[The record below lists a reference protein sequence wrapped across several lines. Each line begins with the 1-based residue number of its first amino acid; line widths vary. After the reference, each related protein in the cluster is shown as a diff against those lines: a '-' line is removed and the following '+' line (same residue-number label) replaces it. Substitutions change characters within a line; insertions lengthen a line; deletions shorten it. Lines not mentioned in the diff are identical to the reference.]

1 MHELLPH
8 YEREL
13 ALLQQQAE
21 EFAQRHPHIAGRL
34 SASGELLQDPQVQH
48 LVQSFALLAA
58 RVHARLDDD
67 VPEISHALLER
78 LAPQWL
84 RPLPG
89 CAIARLDNDASARE
103 SATAQLLPAGTALHS
118 LSADQGGLCH
128 FTTTAEAQVLP
139 VRVAWAAFS
148 TTPNVPAGSPVPRH
162 ATALLS
168 LQLELSPAAA
178 RWGSLGVS
186 SLRLHL
192 GGEPRRAAVLREA
205 LTRRVALALVQAQ
218 EHGPWQVD
226 ASAQPLAVGLA
237 DAESLLGTDPGWPAA
252 QRLLAEWLNFPEKF
266 NFLDFP
272 LPVAAW
278 RSEQRTLSLHFALAG
293 LREDGEELRLLREV
307 SAADFLTNCV
317 PVVNAFEAGAE
328 AHPLPGRPSCF
339 ALKPAPDTA
348 ALDVL
353 AVTGVRLQ
361 ARKAGVEASAGA
373 GAGSAGGAAAP
384 AAGSAGEGWPL
395 EPWCSLRHGLE
406 PTWMLE
412 ARLLPGAWPT
422 PAGGLYWVVRREAAS
437 PANPAGLLVEVVDEA
452 GAAVDLPASVLK
464 LSLRACNGERA
475 ERLLPGQARGELG
488 CAGGGHWNA
497 IRLLRAPTPV
507 RRAEL
512 GGGMAWRLLSLLTP
526 RPLSPYAG
534 GLEALKD
541 ALRLLDLSRS
551 PRTGELLEGLAALE
565 SQPAQACMADA
576 FGPRMLRGTELR
588 LTVREAHFTGSGLH
602 LFAQLLSRWF
612 AQSARR
618 DSFIRLHLVS
628 ADTGELL
635 LSCPRQSGE
644 MHLI

>member
-13 ALLQQQAE
+13 ALLQRQAE
-21 EFAQRHPHIAGRL
+21 EFASRHPHIAGRL
-34 SASGELLQDPQVQH
+34 SASGELLQDPQVEH

-58 RVHARLDDD
+58 GVHARLDDD
-67 VPEISHALLER
+67 VPELTHALLQR

-84 RPLPG
+84 RPLPA
-89 CAIARLDNDASARE
+89 CAIARLDNDGAGRE
-103 SATAQLLPAGTALHS
+103 SSTAHVLSAGTVLHS
-118 LSADQGGLCH
+118 LAADAGDVCH

-148 TTPNVPAGSPVPRH
+148 STPAIPAGSPVPRH

-168 LQLELSPAAA
+168 IQLELAPAAA

-186 SLRLHL
+186 ALRLHL

-205 LTRRVALALVQAQ
+205 LTRHVAATLVQAQ
-218 EHGPWQVD
+218 ETGPWQLD
-226 ASAQPLAVGLA
+226 SSSQPLAVGLA
-237 DAESLLGTDPGWPAA
+237 DAESLLGPDPGWPPA

-278 RSEQRTLSLHFALAG
+278 RSEQRSLSLHFALTG
-293 LREDGEELRLLREV
+293 LREDGDALRLLREV

-317 PVVNAFEAGAE
+317 PVVNLFEADGE
-328 AHPLPGRPSCF
+328 GKPLPNRPNCF
-339 ALKPAPDTA
+339 ALA
-348 ALDVL
+348 AEQALPSREVL
-353 AVTGVRLQ
+353 AVTGVRLL
-361 ARKAGVEASAGA
+361 
-373 GAGSAGGAAAP
+373 AGSAAGARGAAA
-384 AAGSAGEGWPL
+384 GQGWPL
-395 EPWCSLRHGLE
+395 EPWNSLAHGLE
-406 PTWMLE
+406 PAWTQE
-412 ARLLPGAWPT
+412 ARRLPGAWPA
-422 PAGGLYWVVRREAAS
+422 PAGGLYWTARREPPS
-437 PANPAGLLVEVVDEA
+437 DANPAGVVVEVVDEA
-452 GAAVDLPASVLK
+452 GDAVELPTAALK
-464 LSLRACNGERA
+464 LSLRVGNGTLA
-475 ERLLPGQARGELG
+475 ERLTPGHARGELQ
-488 CAGGGHWNA
+488 CVGGGDWNA

-526 RPLSPYAG
+526 RPLSPCAT
-534 GLEALKD
+534 GLQALKD
-541 ALRLLDLSRS
+541 ALRLLDLSRC
-551 PRTGELLEGLAALE
+551 PRTAALLEGLVALE

-588 LTVREAHFTGSGLH
+588 LTVREAHFTGVGLQ

-618 DSFIRLHLVS
+618 DSFIRLHVV
-628 ADTGELL
+628 ADGTGELL
-635 LSCPRQSGE
+635 LSCARQSGE
-644 MHLI
+644 MPLI

>member
-48 LVQSFALLAA
+48 LLQSFALLAA

-67 VPEISHALLER
+67 VPEITHPLLER

-89 CAIARLDNDASARE
+89 CAIARLDNDVAGRE
-103 SATAQLLPAGTALHS
+103 TSIAQRLPAGTALHS
-118 LSADQGGLCH
+118 LSAEPGGVCR

-139 VRVAWAAFS
+139 VRVASAAFT
-148 TTPNVPAGSPVPRH
+148 TTPNMPPGSPVPRH
-162 ATALLS
+162 ASALLS
-168 LQLELSPAAA
+168 LQLELTSAAGC
-178 RWGSLGVS
+178 WGTLGVS
-186 SLRLHL
+186 TLRLHL

-205 LTRRVALALVQAQ
+205 LTRRVSATLVQVQ
-218 EHGPWQVD
+218 PHGPWQLD
-226 ASAQPLAVGLA
+226 ACAQPVAVGLA
-237 DAESLLGTDPGWPAA
+237 DAESLLGARPGWPAA
-252 QRLLAEWLNFPEKF
+252 QRLLAEWFCFPEKF

-278 RSEQRTLSLHFALAG
+278 RSEQRTLWLHFALTD
-293 LREDGEELRLLREV
+293 LHEDGEALRRLREV

-317 PVVNAFEAGAE
+317 PVVNAFEAAAE
-328 AHPLPGRPSCF
+328 AHPLPGHPSRF
-339 ALKPAPDTA
+339 ALSPAAQPP
-348 ALDVL
+348 ALEVL

-361 ARKAGVEASAGA
+361 ARSAA
-373 GAGSAGGAAAP
+373 TREGAAAADGTAASS
-384 AAGSAGEGWPL
+384 AAGSDGEGWPL
-395 EPWCSLRHGLE
+395 EPWCSLGHGLE
-406 PTWMLE
+406 PAWTQE
-412 ARLLPGAWPT
+412 ARRLPSAWPT
-422 PAGGLYWVVRREAAS
+422 PEGGLYWVVRREPAT
-437 PANPAGLLVEVVDEA
+437 PANPAGLVVEVVDEA
-452 GAAVDLPASVLK
+452 GAAVDLPAAVLK
-464 LSLRACNGERA
+464 LSLHAGNGGHA
-475 ERLLPGQARGELG
+475 GRLVAGQARSELA
-488 CAGGGHWNA
+488 CAGGGHWDA
-497 IRLLRAPTPV
+497 IRLLREPTPV
-507 RRAEL
+507 RRAAL

-526 RPLSPYAG
+526 RPLSPYAT

-541 ALRLLDLSRS
+541 ALRLLDLACS
-551 PRTGELLEGLAALE
+551 PRTAELLEGLTALD

-576 FGPRMLRGTELR
+576 FGPRMLRGTALR
-588 LTVREAHFTGSGLH
+588 LTVREEHFTGCGLH

-618 DSFIRLHLVS
+618 DSFIRLHLIS

-635 LSCPRQSGE
+635 FSGPPHSGE
-644 MHLI
+644 MPLI